1 MSAPGSLR
9 GAIGGEAIKMSR
21 RPAVY
26 ALSLILLAALVLLIY
41 LVQWFIRAEPK
52 ESFYPANMVRQA
64 LSVTPVLGGALAL
77 VLGALAVG
85 SEYNWGTFK
94 MLLTQRPARGQ
105 VFLAKAIVLA
115 LTLAVLAVLNL
126 AAAAAVSVVLA
137 LVAHQPLRFPAASQ
151 VLASAGVC
159 WLIWNW
165 YAAFGG
171 FLGYLFRQSALAI
184 GVGLAYVLVI
194 ESLIFGI
201 LGRAGTGK
209 PGSLLMTVEKFFPGP
224 NAQALVQSF
233 GSPAPG
239 ELVKPLVGPAQASLV
254 LAGYFLVAL
263 IFAASVL
270 RRRDVN

>member
-1 MSAPGSLR
+1 MRARGSLR
-9 GAIGGEAIKMSR
+9 GAIGGEAIKMAR

-26 ALSLILLAALVLLIY
+26 SLTLILLAVLVVLIY

-52 ESFYPANMVRQA
+52 AAFYPANMVRQA
-64 LSVTPVLGGALAL
+64 LSVTPVLGSALAL
-77 VLGALAVG
+77 TLGALAVG

-94 MLLTQRPARGQ
+94 TLLTQRPARGQ

-126 AAAAAVSVVLA
+126 AAAAAVSAALA
-137 LVAHQPLRFPAASQ
+137 FAMHQPLRFPAPSQ

-184 GVGLAYVLVI
+184 GIGLAYVLVV
-194 ESLIFGI
+194 ETLIFGI
-201 LGRAGTGK
+201 LARAGTGR
-209 PGSLLMTVEKFFPGP
+209 PGSLVTTVEKFFPGP
-224 NAQALVQSF
+224 NAQALVNSF

-239 ELVKPLVGPAQASLV
+239 QLVKPLVGPGQASLV

-270 RRRDVN
+270 RRRDVT